1 MFILSQIG
9 IQLAEEN
16 LGPIP
21 VESVSHLCKII
32 RIQSESCS
40 RLQRNSM
47 LLKLDMLDANLLC
60 KFVLQ
65 IVEKHLRWT
74 MAV

>member
-1 MFILSQIG
+1 MVYLNC
-9 IQLAEEN
+9 EN
-16 LGPIP
+16 GLTQFAGKY
-21 VESVSHLCKII
+21 V
-32 RIQSESCS
+32 RT
-40 RLQRNSM
+40 RLKSIEKRP
-47 LLKLDMLDANLLC
+47 LLDMLDANLLC